1 MYDDWNTH
9 NSNGRTRHD
18 PLGALKT
25 AGLVV
30 VLFGA
35 MLVSAMSVA
44 RAQTSAGADAS
55 CAPGC
60 RTQHN
65 ACRLQ
70 SKGAP
75 RCDGEL
81 QACVNRC
88 IALRQA
94 REAKDKS
101 ASSPAPPSPAM
112 PSPAMPAS
120 ARSLATAPKH

>member
-1 MYDDWNTH
+1 MNNDWND
-9 NSNGRTRHD
+9 STRHD
-18 PLGALKT
+18 LLGALKT

-35 MLVSAMSVA
+35 MAISAISL
-44 RAQTSAGADAS
+44 AQAETLAGADAS

-81 QACVNRC
+81 QACVTRC
-88 IALRQA
+88 VSLQA
-94 REAKDKS
+94 QKK
-101 ASSPAPPSPAM
+101 
-112 PSPAMPAS
+112 
-120 ARSLATAPKH
+120 ATAPHVAPATAATLVPAPNR